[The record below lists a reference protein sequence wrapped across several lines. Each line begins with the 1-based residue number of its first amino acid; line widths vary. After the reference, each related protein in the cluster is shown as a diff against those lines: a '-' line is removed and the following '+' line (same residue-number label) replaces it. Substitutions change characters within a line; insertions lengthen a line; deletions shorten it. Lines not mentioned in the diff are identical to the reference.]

1 MNWINRKLGM
11 AALGIAAL
19 GFAGAQAAEQ
29 TINGAGA
36 SFPEPVY
43 RIWTYNY
50 QKVSGVRVNYQSV
63 GSGAGINQIKSKTVD
78 FGASDNPLKLE
89 ELDKNG
95 LIQFPMLM
103 GGVVV
108 AANLPGIENN
118 QLKLDGE
125 TLAAIFMGDIKSW
138 NDDAIEALN
147 PGVALPR
154 IPITVV
160 HRSDSSGTTW
170 IFTDYLAKTSAKW
183 KKNVGA
189 DKSVNWPVGIGGQK
203 NPGVSANIQKVKGA
217 IGYVEYTYALEA
229 KLPTIAMKNREGEF
243 VKPEISSFQAAAANA
258 DWQNAPGMYMELTNQ
273 PGKASWPITGVTY
286 IIIYKDQSSPEKAE
300 AMLKYFNWCFV
311 EGGNAATKLQYVPV
325 PENVVKM
332 IKTSWN
338 SSVKS
343 AGNNVKFE

>member
-11 AALGIAAL
+11 AALGIAAF

-29 TINGAGA
+29 IINGAGA

-50 QKVSGVRVNYQSV
+50 QKVAGVRVNYQSV

-108 AANLPGIENN
+108 AANLPGVANN

-147 PGVALPR
+147 PGVTMPR

-170 IFTDYLAKTSAKW
+170 IFTDYLAKVSAKW

-189 DKSVNWPVGIGGQK
+189 DKSVSWPVGIGGQK

-229 KLPTIAMKNREGEF
+229 KLPTIALKNREGEF
-243 VKPEISSFQAAAANA
+243 VNPEISSFQAAAANA

-273 PGKASWPITGVTY
+273 PGKGSWPITGVTY
-286 IIIYKDQSSPEKAE
+286 IIIYKDQSNLKKAE

-332 IKTSWN
+332 IKTSWS